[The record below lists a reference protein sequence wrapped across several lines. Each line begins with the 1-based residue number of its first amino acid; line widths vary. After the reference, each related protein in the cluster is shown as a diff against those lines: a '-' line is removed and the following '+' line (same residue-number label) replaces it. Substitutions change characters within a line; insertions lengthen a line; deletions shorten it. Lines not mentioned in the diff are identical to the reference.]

1 MMAAAGKLNAPLPCS
16 VSPIGGKR
24 IAGGGLVPLSN
35 DGVASE
41 WLPVT
46 SDEEAMLHQFRAML
60 VQARDAPP
68 GRNIE
73 IFLLLLSVQYSIEHH
88 KVFIYI

>member
-1 MMAAAGKLNAPLPCS
+1 M
-16 VSPIGGKR
+16 
-24 IAGGGLVPLSN
+24 PLST

-68 GRNIE
+68 GRDFD
-73 IFLLLLSVQYSIEHH
+73 IFLLLLSVQYSVEHQ
-88 KVFIYI
+88 KLFIYI

>member
-1 MMAAAGKLNAPLPCS
+1 MTAAGKLNAPLPCS
-16 VSPIGGKR
+16 VSPVGGKR
-24 IAGGGLVPLSN
+24 ISSGGLVPLST

-68 GRNIE
+68 GRDFD
-73 IFLLLLSVQYSIEHH
+73 IFLLLLSVQYSVEHQ
-88 KVFIYI
+88 KLFIYI

>member
-1 MMAAAGKLNAPLPCS
+1 MAAAGKLNAPLPCS
-16 VSPIGGKR
+16 VSPVGGKR
-24 IAGGGLVPLSN
+24 IGGGLVPLST

-68 GRNIE
+68 GRGFE
-73 IFLLLLSVQYSIEHH
+73 IFLLLLSAVQCWVS
-88 KVFIYI
+88 